1 MPLTIEGGFALILTG
16 TIVPERVV
24 IMTTSFVYFILAAI
38 SILLCVV
45 RHGIAA
51 AAAERLAQET
61 PKPVIEEVP
70 EQVSGTDELR
80 ARLVEIGRKH
90 ASTRAYHDR
99 HGKNVE
105 DFRERTMAELFPGST
120 RNVASVAIVI
130 SCLFAVGCG
139 GLRPANNPSFGIPI
153 MSMAVIT
160 AVIALFITSLTL
172 VGKEGDEALDNSLE
186 GSVKGG
192 RRGGILLN
200 NKLITETELAKM
212 QQLHAEDQA
221 HDEPIQ
227 GPYGLPDPTLP
238 DWDGL
243 YESEVPSHKRWPK
256 RVFKG
261 GRRTDKSRQRAA
273 RKTSIERRRARPA

>member
-24 IMTTSFVYFILAAI
+24 IMTTSFVYFILAVI

-51 AAAERLAQET
+51 
-61 PKPVIEEVP
+61 
-70 EQVSGTDELR
+70 D
-80 ARLVEIGRKH
+80 
-90 ASTRAYHDR
+90 
-99 HGKNVE
+99 
-105 DFRERTMAELFPGST
+105 
-120 RNVASVAIVI
+120 
-130 SCLFAVGCG
+130 C
-139 GLRPANNPSFGIPI
+139 PAGIPI

>member
-24 IMTTSFVYFILAAI
+24 IMTTSFVYFILAVI

-139 GLRPANNPSFGIPI
+139 G
-153 MSMAVIT
+153 
-160 AVIALFITSLTL
+160 
-172 VGKEGDEALDNSLE
+172 
-186 GSVKGG
+186 

-256 RVFKG
+256 RVSKG

>member
-24 IMTTSFVYFILAAI
+24 IMTTSFVYFILAVI

-51 AAAERLAQET
+51 
-61 PKPVIEEVP
+61 
-70 EQVSGTDELR
+70 D
-80 ARLVEIGRKH
+80 
-90 ASTRAYHDR
+90 
-99 HGKNVE
+99 
-105 DFRERTMAELFPGST
+105 
-120 RNVASVAIVI
+120 
-130 SCLFAVGCG
+130 C
-139 GLRPANNPSFGIPI
+139 PAGIPI

-256 RVFKG
+256 RVSKG